1 MESANRRRSYAHA
14 SEFFFFFIVLVIRSR
29 DALDR
34 IPADPGYDYI
44 YSSAKNGIESL
55 SQGDPYF
62 HLAARLISL
71 LAAQFPIEL
80 QALTQSLMTHVI
92 WALCAV
98 GFSRVI
104 FLETSRRFIG
114 TVSGLLL
121 VTAPHASESSLGN
134 VGNVKWPLT
143 LLLVV
148 ICSSSKFTTLHQRTS
163 LFIAV
168 SVGLSQ
174 PLAVLAMTGPLY
186 RWVHNR
192 AITKIER
199 SLLAVLGLALVV
211 QIFKVGLVG
220 VASGRAAKVTDP
232 WEGMGI
238 FWWSGLLGPMLISVV
253 NIILILI
260 YRRRTS
266 GAELVVLL
274 SVHALVFGVMNYLL
288 GGIADRYF
296 VLPMTLSLVAA
307 LLGLALTLPIARS
320 TRKLLMT
327 LFIAGLAIPSMKWFS
342 VGWYLTTGPTWRDE
356 ISRART
362 VCGNAVAVAE
372 TLLITADGK
381 IELPCEYVRHD

>member
-1 MESANRRRSYAHA
+1 MESANKRRSYAHA
-14 SEFFFFFIVLVIRSR
+14 SEFLFFFAVLIIRSR
-29 DALDR
+29 GALDR

-44 YSSAKNGIESL
+44 YSSATNGIKSL

-80 QALTQSLMTHVI
+80 QALAQSLMAHVI

-121 VTAPHASESSLGN
+121 VTAPHAYESSLGN

-148 ICSSSKFTTLHQRTS
+148 ICSSSHFTTLHQRTT
-163 LFIAV
+163 LLLAA

-174 PLAVLAMTGPLY
+174 PLAVLAMIGPVY
-186 RWVHNR
+186 RWVRNR
-192 AITKIER
+192 ATTTIER
-199 SLLAVLGLALVV
+199 SLVVVLGLALMF
-211 QIFKVGLVG
+211 QILKVGLVG
-220 VASGRAAKVTDP
+220 VTSGRAAKVMEP

-253 NIILILI
+253 NIVLVLI

-266 GAELVVLL
+266 GAELVLLL
-274 SVHALVFGVMNYLL
+274 SVHALVFGVMNYVL

-296 VLPMTLSLVAA
+296 VLPMTLSIVSTF
-307 LLGLALTLPIARS
+307 LGLALAPPIARS

-327 LFIAGLAIPSMKWFS
+327 LFVAGLAIPSTKWFS
-342 VGWYLTTGPTWRDE
+342 AGWYLTTGPTWRDE
-356 ISRART
+356 IARARS
-362 VCGNAVAVAE
+362 VCSDAVDIAE

-381 IELPCEYVRHD
+381 IELPCEYIRHD